1 MGGSADPEAPTPTP
15 SPSPSPAKATP
26 SPASADG
33 NRLRRCVQS
42 KLSWG
47 PPKGGRRRRRS
58 RRCRSPSP
66 GRGRWD
72 AGEGE
77 KERKAAEIRGRQ
89 EVGLVEPRGVP
100 TKAQQGS
107 LDTCKLFF
115 YSYNYTM
122 WDIPTKLH
130 WTPEKATAWPSSNRE
145 TTGLE
150 QDSKDEVI
158 LVDESPQKKQRK
170 GRGKNQG
177 AALKVP
183 NRKHCKA
190 LESTDGHE
198 SCQQLRSSQ
207 TQAVLPQ
214 KSPTSVDIDLVT
226 GPSEASPVND
236 NVDALDNEDKPQLI
250 VDLRSEANIAAE
262 ENRRLSSGK
271 KMHPFFAS
279 RKIHKGAGQD
289 ILNVEDEDMDSLCA
303 FERDPPLCPVHVLYE
318 LEVTMPIHWSNKW
331 LIADKSFLGTSTT
344 EQNSAEHADPG
355 KHLANFH
362 DKQNKS
368 KFSSQDVIDVD
379 DECLLASSS
388 CFHASLFESKQHER
402 VQHELPEVTPKGC
415 QTANLWT
422 DKYRPETAAQVC
434 GNSKHVKFLNEWL
447 KGWDERGHRNK
458 QNIVTNGSM
467 NGRSCQDGSDT
478 DYSEDA
484 SDYENVLLITGPVG
498 CGKSAAVFACAREQG
513 FNVIEVNTSD
523 MRNGAY
529 VRQKF
534 EEATKSHGL
543 EKWSQEEII
552 GLPISNSLDPASG
565 TPGTA
570 EYKQVINKTLILFED
585 VDTVFDEDRGFISTI
600 LKMVETTKW
609 PIILT
614 SNKKDP
620 PLPHLLAQLVLD
632 FTYPSSAELLSHVDM
647 ICKSEGVEITV
658 PQQKHIIDAFL
669 GDIRRTMM
677 LLQFWYQGK
686 QQYSGRLN
694 KCLSCPSLL
703 DLDAVHSTV
712 PRIMPWDFPCK
723 LSETIYMEIDKTIV
737 TAEQK
742 KKQMEVSEFEGLE
755 LQIMTPLTKGRSA
768 GKTRKPK
775 KSKLKHGRSADCNDA
790 SPCKNDLDDFHDSP
804 DIPLPSNHQRMRN
817 RRGVVLFAESD
828 DDLADAHA
836 AKDATFTVQE
846 GRLLPQS
853 SELPCLYGHGISNI
867 VPESVFFQ
875 QSSVPHL
882 HREVI
887 SNQLCFPSESRA
899 FEPASSFQNQL
910 ESNMPGSISQIC
922 DTFMSQGISC
932 VPESSFMV
940 GGTSASISSDDL
952 LSSLVSN
959 GLSALR
965 NESTYTASVVAL
977 EDTNKVENQMTD
989 KPQKCMEDEVG
1000 ETCEAYV
1007 ELADRNDHASC
1018 SITGYQLMDECSRAE
1033 SVWLLSG
1040 KKNNDSC
1047 KVEHVQDTWNRLRQ
1061 CHPVLPCDMNHNRS
1075 VSGALKRVSR
1085 VSDLISESDLMLIS
1099 CHPFSND
1106 ISDPSLTPYT
1116 ESDGFSYSKQLE
1128 MGSIYA
1134 QHGLCIFL
1142 QDSQATDDG
1151 FVDFLQELLFS
1162 GTTTTSLGKFVS
1174 SGISCGDGS
1183 GNISHVKYPTSCISK
1198 RRERQARLREVL
1210 LPVVPPKLSQSLR
1223 GPAFVDYLSSMSQIS
1238 QLENMQLSECKA
1250 SSKQRRCR
1258 QPRHYLSSGA
1268 LSLSAEDIGLLAQC
1282 STFSDRRESET
1293 IIEQAIS

>member
-1 MGGSADPEAPTPTP
+1 MGGSADPEAPTLSPSP

-47 PPKGGRRRRRS
+47 PPKAGG
-58 RRCRSPSP
+58 
-66 GRGRWD
+66 GGGE
-72 AGEGE
+72 AGGAGLPPL
-77 KERKAAEIRGRQ
+77 AAGD
-89 EVGLVEPRGVP
+89 G
-100 TKAQQGS
+100 
-107 LDTCKLFF
+107 
-115 YSYNYTM
+115 
-122 WDIPTKLH
+122 
-130 WTPEKATAWPSSNRE
+130 TPEKVKKRGRPRKSEAGKKPSSNRE

-214 KSPTSVDIDLVT
+214 TPPTSVDIDLVT

-250 VDLRSEANIAAE
+250 VDLRSEAKIAAE

-331 LIADKSFLGTSTT
+331 LIANRSFLGTSTT

-379 DECLLASSS
+379 DECLLTSSS
-388 CFHASLFESKQHER
+388 CFHAPLFESKQHER

-415 QTANLWT
+415 QTTNLWT

-434 GNSKHVKFLNEWL
+434 GNSEHVKFLSEWL

-458 QNIVTNGSM
+458 QNIVINGSM

-498 CGKSAAVFACAREQG
+498 
-513 FNVIEVNTSD
+513 
-523 MRNGAY
+523 
-529 VRQKF
+529 
-534 EEATKSHGL
+534 L
-543 EKWSQEEII
+543 
-552 GLPISNSLDPASG
+552 
-565 TPGTA
+565 
-570 EYKQVINKTLILFED
+570 
-585 VDTVFDEDRGFISTI
+585 TVSTE
-600 LKMVETTKW
+600 M
-609 PIILT
+609 
-614 SNKKDP
+614 
-620 PLPHLLAQLVLD
+620 
-632 FTYPSSAELLSHVDM
+632 
-647 ICKSEGVEITV
+647 
-658 PQQKHIIDAFL
+658 
-669 GDIRRTMM
+669 
-677 LLQFWYQGK
+677 
-686 QQYSGRLN
+686 LN

-737 TAEQK
+737 TAEEK
-742 KKQMEVSEFEGLE
+742 KKQMEVSEFEGLG

-775 KSKLKHGRSADCNDA
+775 KSKLKRGRSADCNDA

-817 RRGVVLFAESD
+817 RRGVVLFPESD
-828 DDLADAHA
+828 DDLADAHT
-836 AKDATFTVQE
+836 AKDATFTIQE

-989 KPQKCMEDEVG
+989 EPQKCMEDEVG

-1047 KVEHVQDTWNRLRQ
+1047 KVEHVQDTWNRLRR

-1085 VSDLISESDLMLIS
+1085 VSDLISESDLMLTS

-1116 ESDGFSYSKQLE
+1116 ELDGFSYSKQLE

-1151 FVDFLQELLFS
+1151 FVDLSQELLFS

-1210 LPVVPPKLSQSLR
+1210 LPVVPPKLSESLR

-1238 QLENMQLSECKA
+1238 LLENMQLSECEA
-1250 SSKQRRCR
+1250 SSNQRRCR

-1268 LSLSAEDIGLLAQC
+1268 FSLSAEDIELLAQC

>member
-1 MGGSADPEAPTPTP
+1 
-15 SPSPSPAKATP
+15 
-26 SPASADG
+26 
-33 NRLRRCVQS
+33 
-42 KLSWG
+42 
-47 PPKGGRRRRRS
+47 
-58 RRCRSPSP
+58 
-66 GRGRWD
+66 
-72 AGEGE
+72 
-77 KERKAAEIRGRQ
+77 
-89 EVGLVEPRGVP
+89 
-100 TKAQQGS
+100 
-107 LDTCKLFF
+107 
-115 YSYNYTM
+115 
-122 WDIPTKLH
+122 
-130 WTPEKATAWPSSNRE
+130 
-145 TTGLE
+145 
-150 QDSKDEVI
+150 
-158 LVDESPQKKQRK
+158 
-170 GRGKNQG
+170 
-177 AALKVP
+177 
-183 NRKHCKA
+183 
-190 LESTDGHE
+190 
-198 SCQQLRSSQ
+198 
-207 TQAVLPQ
+207 
-214 KSPTSVDIDLVT
+214 
-226 GPSEASPVND
+226 
-236 NVDALDNEDKPQLI
+236 
-250 VDLRSEANIAAE
+250 
-262 ENRRLSSGK
+262 
-271 KMHPFFAS
+271 
-279 RKIHKGAGQD
+279 
-289 ILNVEDEDMDSLCA
+289 
-303 FERDPPLCPVHVLYE
+303 
-318 LEVTMPIHWSNKW
+318 
-331 LIADKSFLGTSTT
+331 
-344 EQNSAEHADPG
+344 
-355 KHLANFH
+355 
-362 DKQNKS
+362 
-368 KFSSQDVIDVD
+368 
-379 DECLLASSS
+379 
-388 CFHASLFESKQHER
+388 
-402 VQHELPEVTPKGC
+402 
-415 QTANLWT
+415 
-422 DKYRPETAAQVC
+422 
-434 GNSKHVKFLNEWL
+434 
-447 KGWDERGHRNK
+447 
-458 QNIVTNGSM
+458 M

-1099 CHPFSND
+1099 CHPFSN
-1106 ISDPSLTPYT
+1106 
-1116 ESDGFSYSKQLE
+1116 
-1128 MGSIYA
+1128 
-1134 QHGLCIFL
+1134 
-1142 QDSQATDDG
+1142 
-1151 FVDFLQELLFS
+1151 
-1162 GTTTTSLGKFVS
+1162 VS
-1174 SGISCGDGS
+1174 
-1183 GNISHVKYPTSCISK
+1183 V
-1198 RRERQARLREVL
+1198 
-1210 LPVVPPKLSQSLR
+1210 
-1223 GPAFVDYLSSMSQIS
+1223 F
-1238 QLENMQLSECKA
+1238 
-1250 SSKQRRCR
+1250 
-1258 QPRHYLSSGA
+1258 
-1268 LSLSAEDIGLLAQC
+1268 LSLLRFMFL
-1282 STFSDRRESET
+1282 
-1293 IIEQAIS
+1293 

>member
-1 MGGSADPEAPTPTP
+1 
-15 SPSPSPAKATP
+15 
-26 SPASADG
+26 
-33 NRLRRCVQS
+33 
-42 KLSWG
+42 
-47 PPKGGRRRRRS
+47 
-58 RRCRSPSP
+58 
-66 GRGRWD
+66 
-72 AGEGE
+72 
-77 KERKAAEIRGRQ
+77 
-89 EVGLVEPRGVP
+89 
-100 TKAQQGS
+100 
-107 LDTCKLFF
+107 
-115 YSYNYTM
+115 
-122 WDIPTKLH
+122 
-130 WTPEKATAWPSSNRE
+130 
-145 TTGLE
+145 
-150 QDSKDEVI
+150 
-158 LVDESPQKKQRK
+158 
-170 GRGKNQG
+170 
-177 AALKVP
+177 
-183 NRKHCKA
+183 
-190 LESTDGHE
+190 
-198 SCQQLRSSQ
+198 
-207 TQAVLPQ
+207 
-214 KSPTSVDIDLVT
+214 
-226 GPSEASPVND
+226 
-236 NVDALDNEDKPQLI
+236 
-250 VDLRSEANIAAE
+250 
-262 ENRRLSSGK
+262 
-271 KMHPFFAS
+271 
-279 RKIHKGAGQD
+279 
-289 ILNVEDEDMDSLCA
+289 
-303 FERDPPLCPVHVLYE
+303 
-318 LEVTMPIHWSNKW
+318 
-331 LIADKSFLGTSTT
+331 
-344 EQNSAEHADPG
+344 
-355 KHLANFH
+355 
-362 DKQNKS
+362 
-368 KFSSQDVIDVD
+368 
-379 DECLLASSS
+379 
-388 CFHASLFESKQHER
+388 
-402 VQHELPEVTPKGC
+402 
-415 QTANLWT
+415 
-422 DKYRPETAAQVC
+422 
-434 GNSKHVKFLNEWL
+434 
-447 KGWDERGHRNK
+447 
-458 QNIVTNGSM
+458 M

-498 CGKSAAVFACAREQG
+498 LNMPKTVVFP
-513 FNVIEVNTSD
+513 F
-523 MRNGAY
+523 
-529 VRQKF
+529 
-534 EEATKSHGL
+534 
-543 EKWSQEEII
+543 
-552 GLPISNSLDPASG
+552 
-565 TPGTA
+565 
-570 EYKQVINKTLILFED
+570 
-585 VDTVFDEDRGFISTI
+585 
-600 LKMVETTKW
+600 
-609 PIILT
+609 
-614 SNKKDP
+614 
-620 PLPHLLAQLVLD
+620 LPHNKLLAQTLD
-632 FTYPSSAELLSHVDM
+632 LKPDKLHDSSHPSIKYIPTRVFVHMNRNSIISISAHS
-647 ICKSEGVEITV
+647 
-658 PQQKHIIDAFL
+658 
-669 GDIRRTMM
+669 
-677 LLQFWYQGK
+677 
-686 QQYSGRLN
+686 RLN

-1099 CHPFSND
+1099 CHPFSN
-1106 ISDPSLTPYT
+1106 
-1116 ESDGFSYSKQLE
+1116 
-1128 MGSIYA
+1128 
-1134 QHGLCIFL
+1134 
-1142 QDSQATDDG
+1142 
-1151 FVDFLQELLFS
+1151 
-1162 GTTTTSLGKFVS
+1162 VS
-1174 SGISCGDGS
+1174 
-1183 GNISHVKYPTSCISK
+1183 V
-1198 RRERQARLREVL
+1198 
-1210 LPVVPPKLSQSLR
+1210 
-1223 GPAFVDYLSSMSQIS
+1223 F
-1238 QLENMQLSECKA
+1238 
-1250 SSKQRRCR
+1250 
-1258 QPRHYLSSGA
+1258 
-1268 LSLSAEDIGLLAQC
+1268 LSLLRFMFL
-1282 STFSDRRESET
+1282 
-1293 IIEQAIS
+1293 

>member
-1 MGGSADPEAPTPTP
+1 MGGSADPEAPTPTPSPSP

-47 PPKGGRRRRRS
+47 PPKAGG
-58 RRCRSPSP
+58 
-66 GRGRWD
+66 GGGE
-72 AGEGE
+72 AGGAGLPPL
-77 KERKAAEIRGRQ
+77 AAGD
-89 EVGLVEPRGVP
+89 G
-100 TKAQQGS
+100 
-107 LDTCKLFF
+107 
-115 YSYNYTM
+115 
-122 WDIPTKLH
+122 
-130 WTPEKATAWPSSNRE
+130 TPEKVKKRGRPRKSEAGKKPSSNRE

-434 GNSKHVKFLNEWL
+434 GNSEHVKFLNEWL

-669 GDIRRTMM
+669 G
-677 LLQFWYQGK
+677 
-686 QQYSGRLN
+686 RLN

-712 PRIMPWDFPCK
+712 PRIVPWDFPCK

-875 QSSVPHL
+875 QSFVPHL

-989 KPQKCMEDEVG
+989 EPQKCMEDEVG

-1047 KVEHVQDTWNRLRQ
+1047 KVEHVQDTWNRLRR

-1151 FVDFLQELLFS
+1151 FVDLLQELLFS

>member
-1 MGGSADPEAPTPTP
+1 MGGSADPEAPTPL
-15 SPSPSPAKATP
+15 PSPAKATP
-26 SPASADG
+26 SPSSADG
-33 NRLRRCVQS
+33 KRLRRCVQS

-47 PPKGGRRRRRS
+47 PPKAVGG
-58 RRCRSPSP
+58 
-66 GRGRWD
+66 GGGGGGE
-72 AGEGE
+72 AGG
-77 KERKAAEIRGRQ
+77 A
-89 EVGLVEPRGVP
+89 GVP
-100 TKAQQGS
+100 PLPAG
-107 LDTCKLFF
+107 DG
-115 YSYNYTM
+115 
-122 WDIPTKLH
+122 
-130 WTPEKATAWPSSNRE
+130 TPEKPVGEEPEKAKKRGRPRKSEAGTKLSSNKE

-170 GRGKNQG
+170 GRGRNQG
-177 AALKVP
+177 ATLKVQ

-198 SCQQLRSSQ
+198 NRQLRSSQ
-207 TQAVLPQ
+207 AQAVLPQ
-214 KSPTSVDIDLVT
+214 TSPISVEIDLMT
-226 GPSEASPVND
+226 IPSEASPVND

-250 VDLRSEANIAAE
+250 VDLRSEAKIAAE

-289 ILNVEDEDMDSLCA
+289 VLNVEDEDMDSLRA
-303 FERDPPLCPVHVLYE
+303 FERDPPLWPIHVLYE
-318 LEVTMPIHWSNKW
+318 MEATMPIHWSNKW
-331 LIADKSFLGTSTT
+331 LIADKSFLCTSSS
-344 EQNSAEHADPG
+344 EQNSAKHADPV
-355 KHLANFH
+355 KDLPNFCG
-362 DKQNKS
+362 KQNKS
-368 KFSSQDVIDVD
+368 KFSSLDVIDVD
-379 DECLLASSS
+379 DECLLTSSS
-388 CFHASLFESKQHER
+388 CCHPFECKQQER
-402 VQHELPEVTPKGC
+402 VQHELPEVTLKGC
-415 QTANLWT
+415 RPAYYLWT

-434 GNSKHVKFLNEWL
+434 GNTEHVKFLSEWL
-447 KGWDERGHRNK
+447 KGWDERGHKSK
-458 QNIVTNGSM
+458 QHIVANGSM
-467 NGRSCQDGSDT
+467 NGRYCQDGSDI

-552 GLPISNSLDPASG
+552 SLPISDSLDPASE

-570 EYKQVINKTLILFED
+570 GSKQVINKTLILFED

-620 PLPHLLAQLVLD
+620 TLPHLLAQLVLD
-632 FTYPSSAELLSHVDM
+632 FRYPSSAELLSHVDM
-647 ICKSEGVEITV
+647 ICKSEGVKITV
-658 PQQKHIIDAFL
+658 PQLKHIIDVFL
-669 GDIRRTMM
+669 GDIRKTMM

-686 QQYSGRLN
+686 QQYTERSN

-712 PRIMPWDFPCK
+712 PKILPWDFPCK
-723 LSETIYMEIDKTIV
+723 LSETIYMEIDKTIMS
-737 TAEQK
+737 AEEK
-742 KKQMEVSEFEGLE
+742 KKQMEVSEFEGLK
-755 LQIMTPLTKGRSA
+755 LQTTPLTKGRSA

-775 KSKLKHGRSADCNDA
+775 KSKLKRGRSAECNDV

-804 DIPLPSNHQRMRN
+804 DIPLPSNHERIRN
-817 RRGVVLFAESD
+817 RRGAVLFSESD
-828 DDLADAHA
+828 DDLADAHT

-846 GRLLPQS
+846 GSLLPQS
-853 SELPCLYGHGISNI
+853 SELPCLHGHGISNI
-867 VPESVFFQ
+867 IPEIAFFQ

-882 HREVI
+882 RREVI
-887 SNQLCFPSESRA
+887 SNQLCFPSGSRA
-899 FEPASSFQNQL
+899 FETTRSFQNQL
-910 ESNMPGSISQIC
+910 ESNMPGPISQIC
-922 DTFMSQGISC
+922 DTFMSQGMSC
-932 VPESSFMV
+932 VPESSFIV
-940 GGTSASISSDDL
+940 GVESASTSSDDL

-965 NESTYTASVVAL
+965 NDSTYTASIVAL
-977 EDTNKVENQMTD
+977 EDTNKVENQLTTE
-989 KPQKCMEDEVG
+989 PQKCMEDEVG

-1007 ELADRNDHASC
+1007 ELSDRNEHASC

-1047 KVEHVQDTWNRLRQ
+1047 KVEHVQDTWNRLLR

-1085 VSDLISESDLMLIS
+1085 VSDLISESDLMLTR

-1106 ISDPSLTPYT
+1106 ISDPSLTPCT
-1116 ESDGFSYSKQLE
+1116 EPDGFSSYSKQLE

-1134 QHGLCIFL
+1134 QHALCIFPK
-1142 QDSQATDDG
+1142 DFRATDDG
-1151 FVDFLQELLFS
+1151 FVDLSQELLFNS
-1162 GTTTTSLGKFVS
+1162 TTTTSLGKLIS

-1183 GNISHVKYPTSCISK
+1183 GNISHIKHPTSCISK
-1198 RRERQARLREVL
+1198 RRDQQARLCEVL
-1210 LPVVPPKLSQSLR
+1210 LLVVPPKLSQSLR

-1238 QLENMQLSECKA
+1238 RLENMQLFECKA

-1258 QPRHYLSSGA
+1258 QSRHYLSSGA
-1268 LSLSAEDIGLLAQC
+1268 LSLSAEDIELLEQ
-1282 STFSDRRESET
+1282 SSRFSDRRESEK
-1293 IIEQAIS
+1293 IKEQAIS